1 MEGHAFG
8 RCDCLFPRRMYTLV
22 FVTVWN
28 DAAYA
33 ERLSHANWLANTAV
47 LMHLNERATGDPARD
62 WLSSWAHRWFVG
74 EDLRVLVLG
83 CGEGWLERAVAGWP
97 FVARIDAVD
106 FAEHAVARAR
116 EAGRGIAKLQ
126 YGVVDMNRD
135 VLEANAYDVVVAHS
149 VLHHVE
155 NLEHAYAQIDQCMR
169 ADATLVVSEY
179 VGPNRFQYGDDVLS
193 MINAL
198 LKALPEELR
207 RPFETRT
214 RPTVEEMIANDPTEA
229 VRAEELIAFTER
241 FFDVRERK
249 NIGGTILQHL
259 LYDIVQNFRFD
270 DPRERSLL
278 EMLCTIEAMLV
289 DSGRVPCDF
298 VLMAARKKGSRVKRA
313 RRALS
318 PRAEGAGDVERDPLG
333 RVGGRQS
340 AVGSGG
346 APLNHHHLRLLR
358 LALLSQ
364 QSRRANLF
372 EENAF
377 LSLRERFRAR
387 GVDAFDWLLA
397 NAPRDPA
404 IRGLLETAATLA
416 RA

>member
-1 MEGHAFG
+1 M
-8 RCDCLFPRRMYTLV
+8 CTLV
-22 FVTVWN
+22 AVTVWN

-33 ERLSHANWLANTAV
+33 ERLSHANWMANTAV

-74 EDLRVLVLG
+74 DQLRVLVLG
-83 CGEGWLERAVAGWP
+83 CGEGWLERAVAEWP

-116 EAGRGIAKLQ
+116 EAGRLQ
-126 YGVVDMNRD
+126 KVTAGKIEYGVVDLNRD
-135 VLEANAYDVVVAHS
+135 ELEANAYDVVMAHS

-155 NLEHAYAQIDQCMR
+155 HLEHAYAQIERCMR
-169 ADATLVVSEY
+169 PEATLVVSEY

-198 LKALPEELR
+198 LRALPEELR
-207 RPFETRT
+207 RPFEERT
-214 RPTVEEMIANDPTEA
+214 RPTAEEMIANDPTEA
-229 VRAEELIAFTER
+229 VRSEELVAFTEKS
-241 FFDVRERK
+241 FDVRERK

-259 LYDIVQNFRFD
+259 LYDIVENFRFD

-289 DSGRVPCDF
+289 DSERIPCDF
-298 VLMAARKKGSRVKRA
+298 VLMAARKKGSGVKRA
-313 RRALS
+313 NRPL
-318 PRAEGAGDVERDPLG
+318 PRLGEGADDVEQDPLQ
-333 RVGGRQS
+333 RVGGRRP
-340 AVGSGG
+340 AVGRGG
-346 APLNHHHLRLLR
+346 TPLNRHHLRLLR

-364 QSRRANLF
+364 QPHRANLF
-372 EENAF
+372 EERAF

-387 GVDAFDWLLA
+387 GSDAFDWLLA
-397 NAPRDPA
+397 NAPDDPA
-404 IRGLLETAATLA
+404 IRGLLETAAGLA

>member
-1 MEGHAFG
+1 
-8 RCDCLFPRRMYTLV
+8 
-22 FVTVWN
+22 VTVWN

-33 ERLSHANWLANTAV
+33 ERLSHANWMANTAV

-62 WLSSWAHRWFVG
+62 WLSAWAHRWFVG
-74 EDLRVLVLG
+74 DNLRVLVLG

-116 EAGRGIAKLQ
+116 EVGREIAKIE
-126 YGVVDMNRD
+126 YGVVDLNRD
-135 VLEANAYDVVVAHS
+135 ELEVSAYDVVVAHS

-155 NLEHAYAQIDQCMR
+155 NLEHAYAQIERCMR
-169 ADATLVVSEY
+169 PEATLVVSEY

-207 RPFETRT
+207 RPFEART
-214 RPTVEEMIANDPTEA
+214 RPTVDEMIANDPSEA
-229 VRAEELIAFTER
+229 VRSEELVAFTEKV
-241 FFDVRERK
+241 FDVRERK

-270 DPRERSLL
+270 DPRQRSLL

-289 DSGRVPCDF
+289 DSGRIPSDF
-298 VLMAARKKGSRVKRA
+298 VLLAARKKGSRV
-313 RRALS
+313 RRAKRPL
-318 PRAEGAGDVERDPLG
+318 PRRAEGAEDIERDPLR
-333 RVGGRQS
+333 RVGGRRLAGDRGQT
-340 AVGSGG
+340 
-346 APLNHHHLRLLR
+346 PLDHHHLRLLR
-358 LALLSQ
+358 LAFLSQ
-364 QSRRANLF
+364 QTHRANLF
-372 EENAF
+372 EESAF

-387 GVDAFDWLLA
+387 GSDAFEWLLA
-397 NAPRDPA
+397 NAPQDPV
-404 IRGLLETAATLA
+404 IRGLLETAATLG

>member
-1 MEGHAFG
+1 M
-8 RCDCLFPRRMYTLV
+8 
-22 FVTVWN
+22 TVWN

-33 ERLSHANWLANTAV
+33 ERLSHANWMANTAV
-47 LMHLNERATGDPARD
+47 LMHLNERATGDPARN

-74 EDLRVLVLG
+74 DDLRVLVLG
-83 CGEGWLERAVAGWP
+83 CGEGWLERAVVGWP

-116 EAGRGIAKLQ
+116 EAGRLQEVTAAKIQ
-126 YGVVDMNRD
+126 YGVVDLNRD
-135 VLEANAYDVVVAHS
+135 ELEPNAYDVVVAHS

-155 NLEHAYAQIDQCMR
+155 NLEHAYAQIERCMR

-198 LKALPEELR
+198 LRALPEELR
-207 RPFETRT
+207 RPFEERA

-229 VRAEELIAFTER
+229 VRSEELVAFTER

-259 LYDIVQNFRFD
+259 LYDIVHNFRFD

-298 VLMAARKKGSRVKRA
+298 VLMASRKKGSRVKQAKRP
-313 RRALS
+313 LP
-318 PRAEGAGDVERDPLG
+318 PRAEGAEDVERDPL
-333 RVGGRQS
+333 RVARTVGGRQS
-340 AVGSGG
+340 AVGSRRT
-346 APLNHHHLRLLR
+346 PLDQHHLRLLR

-372 EENAF
+372 EESSF

-397 NAPRDPA
+397 HAPPDPA
-404 IRGLLETAATLA
+404 IRAMLEAAATLA